1 MMNICTNGP
10 RLCDALTRREML
22 QVGGLGLLGLTLPNH
37 LRAAGTNARRKS
49 CIILFLMGGPPQ
61 HSTWDPKPGAP
72 AEVRGDFKPI
82 STAVSG
88 LQFSELLPRSARV
101 ANHLAVLRA
110 VSSDDN
116 AHSSSGY
123 YMLTGTPH

>member
-1 MMNICTNGP
+1 AGV
-10 RLCDALTRREML
+10 LA
-22 QVGGLGLLGLTLPNH
+22 G
-37 LRAAGTNARRKS
+37 RAAAEAGQAGSSDSKRAKS

-61 HSTWDPKPGAP
+61 HSTWDPMPGAP
-72 AEVRGDFKPI
+72 AEVRGEFKPI

-88 LQFSELLPRSARV
+88 LQISELLPRTARV

-123 YMLTGTPH
+123 YMLTGTPHTPKNFENA